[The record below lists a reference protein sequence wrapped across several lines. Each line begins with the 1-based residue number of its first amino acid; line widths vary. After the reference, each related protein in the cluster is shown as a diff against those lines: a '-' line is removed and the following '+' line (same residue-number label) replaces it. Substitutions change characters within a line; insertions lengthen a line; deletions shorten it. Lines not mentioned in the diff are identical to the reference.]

1 MLLRDDRTIAR
12 VTTRLEFFA
21 ATGDAVARVRNK
33 DGQGLAATVALQ
45 GSGAQCVAVDSRNPR
60 RVYAGTFDDGIFRT
74 RDAGETWEQ
83 VSHGLPHARV
93 LSVAISPSERSAD
106 DSVVYA
112 GTEPSAL
119 YRSDDDGRS
128 WDPLP
133 ALNDVPSA
141 PTWSFPP
148 RPWTSHV
155 RWIAC
160 HYTDPGVLFVGIE
173 LGGVMRTRDGGLTWD
188 DRKPGSYADSHVVL
202 THPIA
207 PERVYEAAGD
217 GVAMSAD
224 VGETWEPVDEGMEHH
239 YAWGLAVDPTDPDLW
254 FVSAAPGPMQAHGR
268 RGDARAG
275 LYRKRGAAPWER
287 LGGSHGL
294 PRTLSTMPYA
304 LLAPPE
310 HPGTLVAGFHNG
322 ELLITRDAG
331 ESWDRLDVRLPGIV
345 ALSG

>member
-1 MLLRDDRTIAR
+1 VTIG
-12 VTTRLEFFA
+12 LEFFA
-21 ATGDAVARVRNK
+21 ATGNGVARVRSE
-33 DGQGLAATVALQ
+33 DGRRFAATMSLE
-45 GSGAQCVAVDSRNPR
+45 GSGAQCVAVDARDRR
-60 RVYAGTFDDGIFRT
+60 RVYAGTFDDGAFKT
-74 RDAGETWEQ
+74 RDAGETWEH
-83 VSHGLPHARV
+83 VSDGLPHARV
-93 LSVAISPSERSAD
+93 LSVAISPSERSGD
-106 DSVVYA
+106 HSVVYA

-128 WDPLP
+128 WDALP

-160 HYTDPGVLFVGIE
+160 HYSDPDLMFVGIE
-173 LGGVMRTRDGGLTWD
+173 LGGVMRTRDGGQTWE

-202 THPIA
+202 THPTA

-217 GVAMSAD
+217 GVAMSRDAGD
-224 VGETWEPVDEGMEHH
+224 TWEPADEGMEHR
-239 YAWGLAVDPTDPDLW
+239 YAWGLAVDPIDPDLW

-268 RGDARAG
+268 GGNARAG
-275 LYRKRGAAPWER
+275 LYRKTRDAPWER
-287 LGGSHGL
+287 LGGSNAL
-294 PRTLSTMPYA
+294 ARTLSTMPYS

-310 HPGTLVAGFHNG
+310 HPGTLVVGFHTG

-331 ESWDRLDVRLPGIV
+331 ESWQSLDVRLPEIV